1 MSLTRTLGI
10 TAVSPRCRRRSNDA
24 NCGNFDRSASED
36 KGGHMLKVVGAGVG
50 RTGTHSLKDA
60 LEILLGGTCHHMI
73 EVIMVSPEQI
83 PTWIAAIDGQQIDWD
98 ELMKP
103 YTAQVDWPG
112 ASFWPELAAAN
123 PDALVI
129 LSTRDPDAWYTSCTN
144 TIFAGMRQMI
154 DDGNEWMAAVVRM
167 LGERFSDKIEDKD
180 AMIEAFHKHNAA
192 VRAGVPKERLL
203 EWTAG
208 DGWEPICE
216 RLGVPVPAEPFPKV
230 NTTEEFRAMVGMP
243 PLEG

>member
-1 MSLTRTLGI
+1 
-10 TAVSPRCRRRSNDA
+10 
-24 NCGNFDRSASED
+24 
-36 KGGHMLKVVGAGVG
+36 MLKVVGAGVG
-50 RTGTHSLKDA
+50 RTGTHSLKTA
-60 LEILLGGTCHHMI
+60 LETLLGGTCHHMI

-83 PTWIAAIDGQQIDWD
+83 PTWIEAIDGKQIDWGK
-98 ELMKP
+98 LMEP

-129 LSTRDPDAWYTSCTN
+129 LSTSCTN
-144 TIFAGMRQMI
+144 TIFAGMRPMVEAG
-154 DDGNEWMAAVVRM
+154 DEWMSAVVRM
-167 LGERFSDKIEDKD
+167 LGQRFSDQLEDKD
-180 AMIEAFHKHNAA
+180 AMVEALEKHNAT

-203 EWTAG
+203 EWTAA

-216 RLGVPVPAEPFPKV
+216 RLGLPVPSEPFPKV
-230 NTTEEFRAMVGMP
+230 NTTEDFRAMLGMP